1 MAPVAELFHT
11 PPPLQKELTI
21 TEFAVLARSVD
32 RRIAAAEARARR

>member
-11 PPPLQKELTI
+11 PPGEQKRLTI

-32 RRIAAAEARARR
+32 RRIAAMEARGRR